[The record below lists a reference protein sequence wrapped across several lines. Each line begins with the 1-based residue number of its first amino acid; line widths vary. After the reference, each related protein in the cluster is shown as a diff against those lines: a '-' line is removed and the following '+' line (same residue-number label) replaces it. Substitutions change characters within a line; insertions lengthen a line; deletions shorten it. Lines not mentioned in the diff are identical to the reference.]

1 MIQNIIEFINNHEIL
16 TSIWLILLISI
27 IFITIQERFSKVK
40 QINRNKAIYLMN
52 NKDSIIIDL
61 RSEKD
66 FKKGHIINSI
76 NLPNFDVEKFKKYEK
91 KNIILTSA
99 NSLEIFSP
107 AEKLTKK
114 GFKNI
119 YILKE
124 GIIGWLNNNLPL
136 IK

>member
-1 MIQNIIEFINNHEIL
+1 MIQNIIHFISNHEIL
-16 TSIWLILLISI
+16 TSIWIILLISI
-27 IFITIQERFSKVK
+27 IFITMKEKFSKVK
-40 QINRNKAIYLMN
+40 LINRNQAIYLIN
-52 NKDSIIIDL
+52 HKKGIVIDL

-76 NLPNFDVEKFKKYEK
+76 NLSKFEIKKLKKIEN
-91 KNIILTSA
+91 KNIILTSI
-99 NSLEIFSP
+99 NSLEIFSE

-124 GIIGWLNNNLPL
+124 GITGWLNDNLPL